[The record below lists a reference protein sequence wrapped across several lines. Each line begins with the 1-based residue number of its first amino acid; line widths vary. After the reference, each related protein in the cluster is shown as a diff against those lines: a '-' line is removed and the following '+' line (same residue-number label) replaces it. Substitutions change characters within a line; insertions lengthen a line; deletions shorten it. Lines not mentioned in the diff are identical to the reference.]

1 MCSIK
6 NVFRGKTLIQP
17 AIGCVVISL
26 LLCTPTFPAS
36 DSSTQ
41 TASQTYISILRTL
54 DFTKVGL
61 SVKTQP
67 QFQEALRARALARL
81 QKSGLE
87 PVKLSYKGPVQA
99 LLVLTLDPIPG
110 SDGSPDKV
118 LYDKK
123 IELRDDVI
131 IKRDLG
137 LHLEAVTWSFGPSH
151 PQLVPTVALEAL
163 LADVDLYIDQFIVS
177 YGLPRPQ

>member
-1 MCSIK
+1 MCSLK
-6 NVFRGKTLIQP
+6 NIYRGKTLIQP
-17 AIGCVVISL
+17 AIGLVVISL
-26 LLCTPTFPAS
+26 ILWAPTSSAS

-41 TASQTYISILRTL
+41 MSSRTYISILRTL

-87 PVKLSYKGPVQA
+87 PVKSSYKGPVQA
-99 LLVLTLDPIPG
+99 LLVLTLDPIPV

-118 LYDKK
+118 LYDTK

-131 IKRDLG
+131 IKRDPG

-151 PQLVPTVALEAL
+151 PQLVSTVAPEILF
-163 LADVDLYIDQFIVS
+163 ADVDRYIDQFIVS
-177 YGLPRPQ
+177 YGLRPQ

>member
-1 MCSIK
+1 MCSLK

-26 LLCTPTFPAS
+26 LLWAPTSSAS
-36 DSSTQ
+36 DSSTPM
-41 TASQTYISILRTL
+41 ASRTYISILRTL

-61 SVKTQP
+61 SVRTQP
-67 QFQEALRARALARL
+67 QLQEALCARALARL

-87 PVKLSYKGPVQA
+87 PVKSPYKGPAQA
-99 LLVLTLDPIPG
+99 LLVLTLDPIPV
-110 SDGSPDKV
+110 SEGSPNMV

-131 IKRDLG
+131 IKRDPG

-151 PQLVPTVALEAL
+151 PQLVPTVSLEAL
-163 LADVDLYIDQFIVS
+163 FADVDLYIDQFIVS